1 MLDTFTREFIQSETG
16 LSVETDAGDETK
28 NVVAVVSSG
37 IFSPNFKSG
46 SERQREQLSA
56 VLSESMFEDAYGE
69 ISVSPGDTGIGG
81 ERRQVVSK
89 EELQSASGLSYR
101 EAKKMDRFSLLALAA
116 ARAALDAGNLNEE
129 EFRNCGIITGN
140 MVGGWSFTEPQLRA
154 LHSVGLSAVS
164 PYLASAWFPAAP
176 QGQVTIHL
184 GMKGFAKT
192 ITTDR
197 GAGAQAIEMAI
208 ERLRHSRKKEFL
220 LAGGAEAP
228 VTPFVEAALAQA
240 GTATETIVEGAAYLL
255 LTSMKSGAAES
266 AAAAGET
273 KLGDYISFPLHYGRG
288 FPAAQV
294 SKAVLSMLE
303 SGKNLPFPDAVICNT
318 AACGWIESETTS
330 ALKTLMGSRMPRLL
344 FPTRVVGDG
353 LAASAPIAIGIG
365 HELLKE
371 QPDNYRSLLA
381 LTIGHQG
388 GHIIRMYR

>member
-1 MLDTFTREFIQSETG
+1 MLDTFTREFIQSETTR
-16 LSVETDAGDETK
+16 LSAGTDADDETK
-28 NVVAVVSSG
+28 KVVAVVSSG

-46 SERQREQLSA
+46 GEQTA
-56 VLSESMFEDAYGE
+56 VLPDESLFEDAYGP
-69 ISVSPGDTGIGG
+69 ISVSPSGSSNNISNSG

-89 EELQSASGLSYR
+89 EELQAASGLSYR

-116 ARAALDAGNLNEE
+116 ARAALDAADLNEDE
-129 EFRNCGIITGN
+129 YRNCGIITGN

-154 LHSVGLSAVS
+154 LHTAGLSAVS

-197 GAGAQAIEMAI
+197 GAGAQAIEMAV

-240 GTATETIVEGAAYLL
+240 GTSTESIVEGAAYLL
-255 LTSMKSGAAES
+255 LTSMKAD
-266 AAAAGET
+266 AAASATTEA
-273 KLGDYISFPLHYGRG
+273 KLGDYVNFPLRYDRG
-288 FPAAQV
+288 FPATQI
-294 SKAVLSMLE
+294 SKAVSAMLE
-303 SGKNLPFPDAVICNT
+303 SGKNLPFPDAIICNT

-330 ALKTLMGSRMPRLL
+330 ALKTLMGSRTPRLL
-344 FPTRVVGDG
+344 FPSRVVGDG
-353 LAASAPIAIGIG
+353 LAASAPIALGIG
-365 HELLKE
+365 YELLKN
-371 QPDNYRSLLA
+371 QPDNYRSLLT

-388 GHIIRMYR
+388 AHIIRMYR